1 MSEKEHTRTSFG
13 LALGKVYHYSNTKI
27 LLLAGLLIDPLK
39 ITTTDAGDI
48 LLRIGYSAESHE
60 PVTYYCGEE

>member
-13 LALGKVYHYSNTKI
+13 LALGKDHQYVNIKI
-27 LLLAGLLIDPLK
+27 LFLAEVINRSSKNNDCGCGDY
-39 ITTTDAGDI
+39 TTAH
-48 LLRIGYSAESHE
+48 RIFCGCE